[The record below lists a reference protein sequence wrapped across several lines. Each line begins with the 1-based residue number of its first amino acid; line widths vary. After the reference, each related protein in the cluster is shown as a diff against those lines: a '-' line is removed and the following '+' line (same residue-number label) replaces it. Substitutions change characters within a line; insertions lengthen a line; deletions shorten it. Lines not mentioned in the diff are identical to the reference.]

1 MLTDRMTWCSVND
14 SLDPGQRRSVKRT
27 GQSRCSGVLF
37 EYFASSAGSEHHGI
51 DGSGAR
57 IEKAL
62 RDLCKQN
69 AEITIS
75 SVSRRAGVTRKSIY
89 HRADL
94 VSLIRAHRPLGAVT
108 DDPPAPPVDA
118 QTSIVAALRSR
129 LAAKDAQIAD
139 LKASLRERD
148 RTIAAL
154 HGELDKRIAAS
165 PG

>member
-1 MLTDRMTWCSVND
+1 MLSQRLARSRSAALREADRSKPLFW
-14 SLDPGQRRSVKRT
+14 SLVRVFCIFCRVR
-27 GQSRCSGVLF
+27 
-37 EYFASSAGSEHHGI
+37 AHGI